1 MHLKISPHFH
11 PHYFL
16 SVFSSESGEEL
27 LTELILPWP
36 LFVAFLSLDHGYL
49 EDHVF
54 PADIRFFEQSL

>member
-1 MHLKISPHFH
+1 
-11 PHYFL
+11 
-16 SVFSSESGEEL
+16 VFSPERGEEL